1 MKKWMIALMM
11 AALLIVPMG
20 GIAYAVG
27 EGAPAAP
34 AAGEFIPGDVPA
46 QSGTMDAM
54 VAPVNALVMCMVEQG
69 LAYNDQDDVF
79 LWNSL
84 YYMLSLC
91 GQMDERAELTD
102 DMLILPAETVA
113 DYAGALFSN
122 FDGLPALPRE
132 MNGRV
137 SYDWQ
142 NDTFRLARGD
152 AGLTETRLG
161 EITEL
166 GGGRVQVAGALV
178 SLEDESVLC
187 SFTVDLVR
195 NNSMFGYAISG
206 LDILSAPGF
215 FPGRRYEMGRICL
228 YWKRYLAILGSAYY
242 NRPCSRRRRRRIL
255 KNWGEVL
262 ET

>member
-20 GIAYAVG
+20 GIAYAPSERERRRPRLRG
-27 EGAPAAP
+27 IHTRRRARPERH
-34 AAGEFIPGDVPA
+34 
-46 QSGTMDAM
+46 MDAM

-142 NDTFRLARGD
+142 NDTFRLARG
-152 AGLTETRLG
+152 
-161 EITEL
+161 
-166 GGGRVQVAGALV
+166 
-178 SLEDESVLC
+178 
-187 SFTVDLVR
+187 
-195 NNSMFGYAISG
+195 
-206 LDILSAPGF
+206 
-215 FPGRRYEMGRICL
+215 
-228 YWKRYLAILGSAYY
+228 
-242 NRPCSRRRRRRIL
+242 RRRTDRDPP
-255 KNWGEVL
+255 G
-262 ET
+262 

>member
-1 MKKWMIALMM
+1 MKKLLASLTILTILALPLGS
-11 AALLIVPMG
+11 AASAEQQTP
-20 GIAYAVG
+20 
-27 EGAPAAP
+27 PADLSVEEVH
-34 AAGEFIPGDVPA
+34 GNIPA
-46 QSGTMDAM
+46 QADAAQAM
-54 VAPVNALVMCMVEQG
+54 YPAVHSLVLAMTENDLEYAPE
-69 LAYNDQDDVF
+69 DSEF
-79 LWNSL
+79 LWTSL
-84 YYMLSLC
+84 YYMLSLY

-137 SYDWQ
+137 SYGWQ

-206 LDILSAPGF
+206 LDIL
-215 FPGRRYEMGRICL
+215 
-228 YWKRYLAILGSAYY
+228 
-242 NRPCSRRRRRRIL
+242 
-255 KNWGEVL
+255 
-262 ET
+262 

>member
-1 MKKWMIALMM
+1 MKKLLASLTILTILALPLGS
-11 AALLIVPMG
+11 AASAEQQTP
-20 GIAYAVG
+20 
-27 EGAPAAP
+27 PADLSVEEVH
-34 AAGEFIPGDVPA
+34 GNIPA
-46 QSGTMDAM
+46 QADAAQAM
-54 VAPVNALVMCMVEQG
+54 YPAVHSLVLAMTENDLEYAPE
-69 LAYNDQDDVF
+69 DSEF
-79 LWNSL
+79 LWTSL
-84 YYMLSLC
+84 YYMLSLY

-206 LDILSAPGF
+206 LDIL
-215 FPGRRYEMGRICL
+215 
-228 YWKRYLAILGSAYY
+228 
-242 NRPCSRRRRRRIL
+242 
-255 KNWGEVL
+255 
-262 ET
+262 

>member
-34 AAGEFIPGDVPA
+34 VAGEFIPGDVPA

-54 VAPVNALVMCMVEQG
+54 VAPCQRPGDVHGGTGPG
-69 LAYNDQDDVF
+69 LQRPGMTCSCGTACTIC
-79 LWNSL
+79 S
-84 YYMLSLC
+84 SLC

-206 LDILSAPGF
+206 LDIL
-215 FPGRRYEMGRICL
+215 
-228 YWKRYLAILGSAYY
+228 
-242 NRPCSRRRRRRIL
+242 
-255 KNWGEVL
+255 
-262 ET
+262 

>member
-1 MKKWMIALMM
+1 MPRNI
-11 AALLIVPMG
+11 I
-20 GIAYAVG
+20 
-27 EGAPAAP
+27 
-34 AAGEFIPGDVPA
+34 DVIDLSVEEVHGNIPA
-46 QSGTMDAM
+46 QADAAQAM
-54 VAPVNALVMCMVEQG
+54 YPAVHSLVLAMTENDLEYAPE
-69 LAYNDQDDVF
+69 DSEF
-79 LWNSL
+79 LWTSL

-206 LDILSAPGF
+206 LDIL
-215 FPGRRYEMGRICL
+215 
-228 YWKRYLAILGSAYY
+228 
-242 NRPCSRRRRRRIL
+242 
-255 KNWGEVL
+255 
-262 ET
+262 

>member
-1 MKKWMIALMM
+1 MKKLLASLTILTILALPLGS
-11 AALLIVPMG
+11 AASAEQQTP
-20 GIAYAVG
+20 
-27 EGAPAAP
+27 PADLSVEEVH
-34 AAGEFIPGDVPA
+34 GNIPA
-46 QSGTMDAM
+46 QADAAQAM
-54 VAPVNALVMCMVEQG
+54 YPAVHSLVLAMTENDLEYAPE
-69 LAYNDQDDVF
+69 DSEF
-79 LWNSL
+79 LWTSL
-84 YYMLSLC
+84 YYMLSLY

-166 GGGRVQVAGALV
+166 GGGCVQVAGALV

-206 LDILSAPGF
+206 LDIL
-215 FPGRRYEMGRICL
+215 
-228 YWKRYLAILGSAYY
+228 
-242 NRPCSRRRRRRIL
+242 
-255 KNWGEVL
+255 
-262 ET
+262 

>member
-1 MKKWMIALMM
+1 MKKLLASLTILTILALPLGS
-11 AALLIVPMG
+11 AASAEQQTP
-20 GIAYAVG
+20 
-27 EGAPAAP
+27 PADLSVEEVH
-34 AAGEFIPGDVPA
+34 GNIPA
-46 QSGTMDAM
+46 QADAAQTMYPAVHSLVLAM
-54 VAPVNALVMCMVEQG
+54 TENDLEYAPE
-69 LAYNDQDDVF
+69 DSEF
-79 LWNSL
+79 LWTSL

-113 DYAGALFSN
+113 DYAGALFSK

-152 AGLTETRLG
+152 AGLTEPRLG

-206 LDILSAPGF
+206 LDIL
-215 FPGRRYEMGRICL
+215 
-228 YWKRYLAILGSAYY
+228 
-242 NRPCSRRRRRRIL
+242 
-255 KNWGEVL
+255 
-262 ET
+262 

>member
-102 DMLILPAETVA
+102 
-113 DYAGALFSN
+113 
-122 FDGLPALPRE
+122 
-132 MNGRV
+132 
-137 SYDWQ
+137 
-142 NDTFRLARGD
+142 
-152 AGLTETRLG
+152 
-161 EITEL
+161 
-166 GGGRVQVAGALV
+166 GGRLRRR
-178 SLEDESVLC
+178 SVLQLRR
-187 SFTVDLVR
+187 TAR
-195 NNSMFGYAISG
+195 P
-206 LDILSAPGF
+206 APGDER
-215 FPGRRYEMGRICL
+215 PGEL
-228 YWKRYLAILGSAYY
+228 
-242 NRPCSRRRRRRIL
+242 
-255 KNWGEVL
+255 
-262 ET
+262 

>member
-102 DMLILPAETVA
+102 DTLILPSEVVQ
-113 DYAGALFSN
+113 DYAAALYP
-122 FDGLPALPRE
+122 DVATLPEIPAPISERI
-132 MNGRV
+132 
-137 SYDWQ
+137 SYRAADV
-142 NDTFRLARGD
+142 TYL
-152 AGLTETRLG
+152 
-161 EITEL
+161 
-166 GGGRVQVAGALV
+166 
-178 SLEDESVLC
+178 
-187 SFTVDLVR
+187 
-195 NNSMFGYAISG
+195 
-206 LDILSAPGF
+206 LS
-215 FPGRRYEMGRICL
+215 RCY
-228 YWKRYLAILGSAYY
+228 
-242 NRPCSRRRRRRIL
+242 
-255 KNWGEVL
+255 
-262 ET
+262 

>member
-1 MKKWMIALMM
+1 MKKLLASLTILTILALPLGS
-11 AALLIVPMG
+11 AASAEQQTP
-20 GIAYAVG
+20 
-27 EGAPAAP
+27 PADLSVEEVH
-34 AAGEFIPGDVPA
+34 GNIPA
-46 QSGTMDAM
+46 QADAAQTMYPAVHSLVLAM
-54 VAPVNALVMCMVEQG
+54 TENDLEYAPE
-69 LAYNDQDDVF
+69 DSEF
-79 LWNSL
+79 LWTSL

-166 GGGRVQVAGALV
+166 GGGCVQVAGALV

-206 LDILSAPGF
+206 LDIL
-215 FPGRRYEMGRICL
+215 
-228 YWKRYLAILGSAYY
+228 
-242 NRPCSRRRRRRIL
+242 
-255 KNWGEVL
+255 
-262 ET
+262 

>member
-132 MNGRV
+132 MTGRV

-142 NDTFRLARGD
+142 NDTFRL
-152 AGLTETRLG
+152 G

-166 GGGRVQVAGALV
+166 GGGCVQVAGALV

-206 LDILSAPGF
+206 LDIL
-215 FPGRRYEMGRICL
+215 
-228 YWKRYLAILGSAYY
+228 
-242 NRPCSRRRRRRIL
+242 
-255 KNWGEVL
+255 
-262 ET
+262 

>member
-1 MKKWMIALMM
+1 MKKLLASLTILTILALPLGS
-11 AALLIVPMG
+11 AASAEQQTP
-20 GIAYAVG
+20 
-27 EGAPAAP
+27 PADLSVEEVH
-34 AAGEFIPGDVPA
+34 GNIPA
-46 QSGTMDAM
+46 QADAAQTMYPAVHSLVLAM
-54 VAPVNALVMCMVEQG
+54 TENDLEYAPE
-69 LAYNDQDDVF
+69 DSEF
-79 LWNSL
+79 LWTSL

-206 LDILSAPGF
+206 LDIL
-215 FPGRRYEMGRICL
+215 
-228 YWKRYLAILGSAYY
+228 
-242 NRPCSRRRRRRIL
+242 
-255 KNWGEVL
+255 
-262 ET
+262 

>member
-69 LAYNDQDDVF
+69 LAYN
-79 LWNSL
+79 
-84 YYMLSLC
+84 YMLSLC

-206 LDILSAPGF
+206 LDIL
-215 FPGRRYEMGRICL
+215 
-228 YWKRYLAILGSAYY
+228 
-242 NRPCSRRRRRRIL
+242 
-255 KNWGEVL
+255 
-262 ET
+262 

>member
-122 FDGLPALPRE
+122 FDGLPALPRA
-132 MNGRV
+132 RRKV
-137 SYDWQ
+137 SFCQ
-142 NDTFRLARGD
+142 
-152 AGLTETRLG
+152 
-161 EITEL
+161 
-166 GGGRVQVAGALV
+166 
-178 SLEDESVLC
+178 S
-187 SFTVDLVR
+187 
-195 NNSMFGYAISG
+195 
-206 LDILSAPGF
+206 
-215 FPGRRYEMGRICL
+215 
-228 YWKRYLAILGSAYY
+228 
-242 NRPCSRRRRRRIL
+242 
-255 KNWGEVL
+255 
-262 ET
+262 

>member
-54 VAPVNALVMCMVEQG
+54 VAPVNALVMC
-69 LAYNDQDDVF
+69 
-79 LWNSL
+79 
-84 YYMLSLC
+84 LC

-206 LDILSAPGF
+206 LDIL
-215 FPGRRYEMGRICL
+215 
-228 YWKRYLAILGSAYY
+228 
-242 NRPCSRRRRRRIL
+242 
-255 KNWGEVL
+255 
-262 ET
+262 

>member
-1 MKKWMIALMM
+1 MKKLLASLTILTILALPLGS
-11 AALLIVPMG
+11 AAFAEQQTPSIDLSVEEVHGNIPAQADAAQAMYPAVHSLVLAMTENDLE
-20 GIAYAVG
+20 YAP
-27 EGAPAAP
+27 ED
-34 AAGEFIPGDVPA
+34 GEF
-46 QSGTMDAM
+46 
-54 VAPVNALVMCMVEQG
+54 
-69 LAYNDQDDVF
+69 
-79 LWNSL
+79 LWTSL
-84 YYMLSLC
+84 YYMLSLY

-206 LDILSAPGF
+206 LDIL
-215 FPGRRYEMGRICL
+215 
-228 YWKRYLAILGSAYY
+228 
-242 NRPCSRRRRRRIL
+242 
-255 KNWGEVL
+255 
-262 ET
+262 

>member
-166 GGGRVQVAGALV
+166 GGGCVQVAGRMSRCCAASRWTWSATTACLAMR
-178 SLEDESVLC
+178 SPDWISSDMPLSPETRRSCGAFLA
-187 SFTVDLVR
+187 VR
-195 NNSMFGYAISG
+195 PR
-206 LDILSAPGF
+206 L
-215 FPGRRYEMGRICL
+215 FPGT
-228 YWKRYLAILGSAYY
+228 
-242 NRPCSRRRRRRIL
+242 
-255 KNWGEVL
+255 EV
-262 ET
+262 

>member
-113 DYAGALFSN
+113 DYAGALFYN

-206 LDILSAPGF
+206 LDIL
-215 FPGRRYEMGRICL
+215 
-228 YWKRYLAILGSAYY
+228 
-242 NRPCSRRRRRRIL
+242 
-255 KNWGEVL
+255 
-262 ET
+262 

>member
-20 GIAYAVG
+20 GIAYARRRG
-27 EGAPAAP
+27 SARR
-34 AAGEFIPGDVPA
+34 PGCRGIHTRRRARPERH
-46 QSGTMDAM
+46 MDAM

-152 AGLTETRLG
+152 AGLTETR
-161 EITEL
+161 
-166 GGGRVQVAGALV
+166 RVRSPSWAAAV
-178 SLEDESVLC
+178 SRWPE
-187 SFTVDLVR
+187 
-195 NNSMFGYAISG
+195 
-206 LDILSAPGF
+206 P
-215 FPGRRYEMGRICL
+215 
-228 YWKRYLAILGSAYY
+228 W
-242 NRPCSRRRRRRIL
+242 
-255 KNWGEVL
+255 
-262 ET
+262 

>member
-34 AAGEFIPGDVPA
+34 VAGEFIPGDVPA

-102 DMLILPAETVA
+102 DTLILPSEMVR
-113 DYAGALFSN
+113 DYAAALYPQVEQ
-122 FDGLPALPRE
+122 LPGIPSPISQRIRYQASDD
-132 MNGRV
+132 
-137 SYDWQ
+137 SYH
-142 NDTFRLARGD
+142 LARGD
-152 AGLTETRLG
+152 EGLAEVVLQTP
-161 EITEL
+161 ITLASGAVILTGQLNALED
-166 GGGRVQVAGALV
+166 GRVLRDFQVTL
-178 SLEDESVLC
+178 SPRD
-187 SFTVDLVR
+187 
-195 NNSMFGYAISG
+195 SMFGYVITD
-206 LDILSAPGF
+206 L
-215 FPGRRYEMGRICL
+215 
-228 YWKRYLAILGSAYY
+228 
-242 NRPCSRRRRRRIL
+242 
-255 KNWGEVL
+255 
-262 ET
+262 T